1 VSSGVP
7 FKTRVLLFLYG
18 NKNLAGCVLA
28 LIGLGLFFGGLI
40 EDWWL
45 PIVAG
50 LYATGWLAA
59 PTNRRVEFAL
69 QDESQQEALCESLDD
84 LIHKAHRRLPQEA
97 MEILAGIRET
107 VEVLRPR
114 LFDGSLSIEQ
124 RATLTHAVLR
134 DLPQT
139 VSNYLR
145 LPAAYANVHVVEQG
159 KTCRQLLLDQLRIL
173 DTQMK
178 KIADS
183 IFRGDADALIVNG
196 NVLREKFHAVH
207 FLGDPP
213 SGRQP

>member
-1 VSSGVP
+1 MSSGVP

-18 NKNLAGCVLA
+18 NKNLVGCLLA
-28 LIGLGLFFGGLI
+28 LVGLGLFFGGFI

-45 PIVAG
+45 PIVVG
-50 LYATGWLAA
+50 LYATGWLAT
-59 PTNRRVEFAL
+59 PTNRRIEFAL
-69 QDESQQEALCESLDD
+69 HDESQQEALCESLDE
-84 LIHKAHRRLPQEA
+84 LLRKARRRLPQEA

-107 VEVLRPR
+107 VDGLRPR

-124 RATLTHAVLR
+124 RATLTQAVLR

-139 VSNYLR
+139 VSNYMR
-145 LPAAYANVHVVEQG
+145 LPTAYATMHVVEQG
-159 KTCRQLLLDQLRIL
+159 KTCRLLLLDQLRIL

-196 NVLREKFHAVH
+196 NVLREKFHTVH
-207 FLGDPP
+207 FLGEPP
-213 SGRQP
+213 GGV

>member
-1 VSSGVP
+1 VSQEVP

-18 NKNLAGCVLA
+18 NKNLAGCLLA
-28 LIGLGLFFGGLI
+28 LLGLGLFFGGVI
-40 EDWWL
+40 EDGWL

-50 LYATGWLAA
+50 LYAAGWLAA

-69 QDESQQEALCESLDD
+69 QDESRNDALADSLDD
-84 LIHKAHRRLPQEA
+84 LVRSARRRLPQEA
-97 MEILAGIRET
+97 VQILAGIRET
-107 VEVLRPR
+107 VEGLRPR
-114 LFDGSLSIEQ
+114 LSDGSLSIEQ
-124 RATLTHAVLR
+124 RATLTQAVLR

-139 VSNYLR
+139 VSNYAR

-159 KTCRQLLLDQLRIL
+159 KTCRQLLLEQLRIL

-207 FLGDPP
+207 FLGEHP
-213 SGRQP
+213 SGG